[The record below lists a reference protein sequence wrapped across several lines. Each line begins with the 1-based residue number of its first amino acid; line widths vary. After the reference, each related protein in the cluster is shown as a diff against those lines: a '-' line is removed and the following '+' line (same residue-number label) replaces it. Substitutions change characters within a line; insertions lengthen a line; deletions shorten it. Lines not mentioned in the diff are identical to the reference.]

1 MSLPD
6 SLRGKRPTWV
16 EVDLSRLE
24 SNFLALRKL
33 LPRSVKIMAVIKAD
47 AYGHGAVPVA
57 LRLQQLGVDAL
68 AVAIL
73 EEALVLRKAGVNCPL
88 VLLNG
93 FWPGQEEEILHHRL
107 LFQLDSNCQCWWSCV
122 RVLLDSSLDFCDF

>member
-47 AYGHGAVPVA
+47 AYGHGGSPVA
-57 LRLQQLGVDAL
+57 LRLQQLGADAL
-68 AVAIL
+68 ANA
-73 EEALVLRKAGVNCPL
+73 A
-88 VLLNG
+88 
-93 FWPGQEEEILHHRL
+93 F
-107 LFQLDSNCQCWWSCV
+107 
-122 RVLLDSSLDFCDF
+122 

>member
-6 SLRGKRPTWV
+6 SLRAKRPTWV

-73 EEALVLRKAGVNCPL
+73 KRHWYCG
-88 VLLNG
+88 
-93 FWPGQEEEILHHRL
+93 RL
-107 LFQLDSNCQCWWSCV
+107 G
-122 RVLLDSSLDFCDF
+122 